1 MTKDWDAVQDEI
13 RELSFNQKRCLEDVK
28 ALMERKYKFRAS
40 TRAYRM
46 KLKEWGLMR
55 HKARGKTGTSRS
67 MGKDDSRS
75 RDSTEEQDERQSSAT
90 VEPISVAPTPVAFS
104 EKQGGWQVVPEPQL
118 AEAEPT
124 FMGMLHQTPSFP
136 QFDPLAQASTRAK
149 SIVMDMLGAVLD
161 NDATKLEKL
170 ILENENHVNDPI
182 GLPFETHS
190 SPFFGHPVMNEM
202 VIMQHPDQTLMD
214 IACGMPCGPVVWV
227 LQAHGG
233 KGSRHPYGTDLAFH
247 NAIKNAR
254 TYTVQSLL
262 STGRSDVNGLPGT
275 SWTPILQGVF
285 WNHPEVV
292 RIIIRKGANIEVS
305 GPSPNAPGSYTPLQ
319 LSLARRTSEYINEDT
334 RQRCNQIIRML
345 LEAGADIHVAP
356 VDSTICDLSSFEFFI
371 KPWRVLPS
379 WATSLSTIELDCLR
393 LFVSKGGNLNAHFEG
408 CPCNS
413 IRRSTFLHQVLWH
426 STPSIARVIVDAYSP
441 GPSNSGAGILHEILG
456 SCPDA
461 KRHPADT
468 LRDIQVLL
476 QAGVDPNIAD
486 DKGISP
492 LRKCIEQCPAV
503 DLVPRLQ
510 MLLDGGADSEA
521 EDGDG
526 IQPFVLAARTF
537 EEPLLS
543 QVMQA
548 LVSKMSG
555 AYTHMV
561 NGVSRR
567 WSNKHFPISETQSY
581 EQVMSCS
588 RNTGD
593 FRLEML
599 DMVPADVH
607 GAFQQAYFS
616 VVSQN
621 FLDTMTIT
629 AKARMLTPNDK
640 NEIAWIIGM
649 RKGLNLPDFKFD
661 QELVIALLD
670 PQPVLE
676 MPPSSGQIE
685 AGETSEST
693 NTAPAPAP
701 WQFNPN
707 NTNTSI
713 SPSRNSASNQ
723 KPDTDYEMNDLIVPS
738 TTLIR
743 WYTPD
748 KPPKPGD
755 NEKARNSVLQYH
767 CGTCDDGVPLTKAE
781 QEKHGVEHAHT
792 STCDTKDCERR
803 FCSLRRKRRNVSK
816 ASGHAVGCQDHLF
829 AGGV

>member
-55 HKARGKTGTSRS
+55 HKARGKTGMSRS
-67 MGKDDSRS
+67 MGEDNSRS

-90 VEPISVAPTPVAFS
+90 VEPMSVVPTPVAFS

-136 QFDPLAQASTRAK
+136 PFDPLAQASTRAK
-149 SIVMDMLGAVLD
+149 SIVMDMLGAVLE

-275 SWTPILQGVF
+275 SWTPILQSVF
-285 WNHPEVV
+285 WNHPEV
-292 RIIIRKGANIEVS
+292 
-305 GPSPNAPGSYTPLQ
+305 
-319 LSLARRTSEYINEDT
+319 
-334 RQRCNQIIRML
+334 
-345 LEAGADIHVAP
+345 
-356 VDSTICDLSSFEFFI
+356 FFI
-371 KPWRVLPS
+371 KPWQVVPS

-393 LFVSKGGNLNAHFEG
+393 LFVSKGANLDAQFEG
-408 CPCNS
+408 YPCSS

-426 STPSIARVIVDAYSP
+426 STPSIARVIVDAYSSTT
-441 GPSNSGAGILHEILG
+441 SNSGARILHEILG

-476 QAGVDPNIAD
+476 QAGVDPNVAD

-492 LRKCIEQCPAV
+492 MRKCIEQCPAV

-510 MLLDGGADSEA
+510 MLLDAGANPEA

-543 QVMQA
+543 EVMQA
-548 LVSKMSG
+548 L
-555 AYTHMV
+555 
-561 NGVSRR
+561 
-567 WSNKHFPISETQSY
+567 HFPIGGTQSY

-593 FRLEML
+593 FRLELL
-599 DMVPADVH
+599 DMVSADIQE
-607 GAFQQAYFS
+607 AFQRAYFS

-640 NEIAWIIGM
+640 NKIAWIINM

-676 MPPSSGQIE
+676 MPPSSSE
-685 AGETSEST
+685 VKATETSEST
-693 NTAPAPAP
+693 NSASAPAR

-707 NTNTSI
+707 NTNTST
-713 SPSRNSASNQ
+713 SPRRDSASTH
-723 KPDTDYEMNDLIVPS
+723 KPDSDSEMNDFIVPP

-748 KPPKPGD
+748 KAPKPGD
-755 NEKARNSVLQYH
+755 AEKARNSVLQYH
-767 CGTCDDGVPLTKAE
+767 CGTCDDGVPLTKGE

-792 STCDTKDCERR
+792 STCDAKDCERR
-803 FCSLRRKRRNVSK
+803 FCLLRRKRR
-816 ASGHAVGCQDHLF
+816 SGNTANGHTVGCQDHLF